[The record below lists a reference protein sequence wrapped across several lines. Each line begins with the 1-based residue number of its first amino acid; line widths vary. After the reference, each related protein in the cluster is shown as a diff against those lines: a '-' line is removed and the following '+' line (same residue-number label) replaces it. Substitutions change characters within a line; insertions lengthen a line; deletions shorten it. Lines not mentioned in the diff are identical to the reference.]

1 MDNKRGLLLYA
12 LACLLAIS
20 LLVTIA
26 LMMGD
31 KLKSCDG
38 LSPVRD
44 TTRVTYFDTLYYT
57 QCTPKDSVV
66 LRYVTVKVPVKVDGN
81 TEQATKNTGQTVGNT
96 GQSAWNTEC
105 MDTETAQNDSVY
117 IDIPI
122 TQKTYSD
129 STYTAWVSGY
139 DVTLD
144 SIRVYRREEVVTI
157 TEKQPPKRW
166 HLGLTAGYGLGTA
179 GLQPYIGIGVTY
191 SIISF

>member
-12 LACLLAIS
+12 LACLLAVS

-31 KLKSCDG
+31 RLKSCDG

-66 LRYVTVKVPVKVDGN
+66 LRYVTVKVPAKGDRN
-81 TEQATKNTGQTVGNT
+81 TEQVTKNTV
-96 GQSAWNTEC
+96 QSAWNTEC
-105 MDTETAQNDSVY
+105 MDTEIAQNDSVY

-157 TEKQPPKRW
+157 TEKHPPKRW

>member
-12 LACLLAIS
+12 LACLLAVS
-20 LLVTIA
+20 LLVTIV
-26 LMMGD
+26 LLTGD
-31 KLKSCDG
+31 NLNCYDE
-38 LSPVRD
+38 PVRD

-66 LRYVTVKVPVKVDGN
+66 LRYVTVKVPAKATDGN
-81 TEQATKNTGQTVGNT
+81 TEQATRNIEQSAGNT
-96 GQSAWNTEC
+96 EYV
-105 MDTETAQNDSVY
+105 DTETTQNDSVY

-166 HLGLTAGYGLGTA
+166 HLGFTAGYGLGTA

>member
-1 MDNKRGLLLYA
+1 MYA
-12 LACLLAIS
+12 LACLLAVS

-31 KLKSCDG
+31 RLNCCDV
-38 LSPVRD
+38 PVRD

-66 LRYVTVKVPVKVDGN
+66 LRYVTVKVPTKTTDRN
-81 TEQATKNTGQTVGNT
+81 TEQ
-96 GQSAWNTEC
+96 SARNTEQSVRNTEYL
-105 MDTETAQNDSVY
+105 DAETAQNDSVY

-144 SIRVYRREEVVTI
+144 SIRVYRCEEVVTI